1 MSSFYGHW
9 EGRGVEV
16 TAMIKTGLCSLGIP
30 CADWKQGQAVES
42 GVRSADMGPG
52 RLNGCDVA
60 GGSFMK
66 PEQWIPARA
75 EAWMRTWA
83 VGSETE
89 LCVGRCGY
97 ISDLSGQEHF
107 ADTVCKI
114 ELESFPGFNPLGKAS
129 SVSSTPRCAGSKAG
143 ACAPFARRSI
153 PCSTS
158 GPVRNS
164 CSRERKK
171 GE

>member
-97 ISDLSGQEHF
+97 ISDLSGQEHLIYGMVD
-107 ADTVCKI
+107 AKKMARPRSRTAASIRGGIWLQNLNLSRI
-114 ELESFPGFNPLGKAS
+114 EL
-129 SVSSTPRCAGSKAG
+129 
-143 ACAPFARRSI
+143 I
-153 PCSTS
+153 I
-158 GPVRNS
+158 
-164 CSRERKK
+164 ERK
-171 GE
+171 